1 MGGLIPSLLY
11 CVFRCYLSNLMTFR
25 ISCRSLCKLMVDLL
39 NKFKGSKVDL
49 LNKY

>member
-1 MGGLIPSLLY
+1 MITRDLKMQVEFMGGLIPSLLY

-39 NKFKGSKVDL
+39 N
-49 LNKY
+49 